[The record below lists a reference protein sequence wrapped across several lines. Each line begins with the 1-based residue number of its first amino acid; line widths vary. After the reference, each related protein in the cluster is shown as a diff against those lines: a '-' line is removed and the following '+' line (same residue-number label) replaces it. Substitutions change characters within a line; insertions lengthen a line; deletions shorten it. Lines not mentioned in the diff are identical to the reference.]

1 MQFLCVL
8 WTCSQIVCCVEAMVL
23 VSFLRSADAVGKYT
37 CLSWCATC
45 DLPCGSVY
53 CVFILLY
60 LLSCG
65 HHGSTGPD
73 GHAGNCSVLTTCLHA
88 AGVRQRLL
96 DSESGSGAMESM
108 DRDLSYLSI
117 GKTDET

>member
-1 MQFLCVL
+1 MRECVL
-8 WTCSQIVCCVEAMVL
+8 CSSYFL
-23 VSFLRSADAVGKYT
+23 V
-37 CLSWCATC
+37 AT
-45 DLPCGSVY
+45 
-53 CVFILLY
+53 
-60 LLSCG
+60 
-65 HHGSTGPD
+65 TGPNS
-73 GHAGNCSVLTTCLHA
+73 HAGNCSVLTTCPHA